1 MALRAWACN
10 FGKKPW
16 CGATD
21 LAHVLNFQGFKQRRM
36 SGGCRRSCGNVHQ
49 AQRLRNFSPHSPA
62 LVFMPLSPPVPR
74 SLRHTR
80 AITVQAYARD
90 DGLWDLDASISDVK
104 VRDIL
109 LASGLREGGKPV
121 HDLKLRVTIDRELVI
136 VDAEAASDAVPYPGF
151 CDTIGEAYKK
161 LVGLSLMK
169 HFRLHLKDRLS
180 GVLGCTHLTEL
191 AQVLPTA
198 AIQAY
203 ANEVFQTRDGVGEDD
218 VRERPFQLDRCHALR
233 TDGPAV
239 ATYYPRWVVKA
250 VAG

>member
-1 MALRAWACN
+1 
-10 FGKKPW
+10 
-16 CGATD
+16 
-21 LAHVLNFQGFKQRRM
+21 
-36 SGGCRRSCGNVHQ
+36 
-49 AQRLRNFSPHSPA
+49 
-62 LVFMPLSPPVPR
+62 MPLSSPVPR
-74 SLRHTR
+74 QLRHTR
-80 AITVQAYARD
+80 AITVQAYARE

-109 LASGLREGGKPV
+109 LASGVREGGKPV

-151 CDTIGEAYKK
+151 CDTIADAYKK
-161 LVGLSLMK
+161 LIGLSLMK

-203 ANEVFQTRDGVGEDD
+203 ANDVFQTRDGVDEDGA
-218 VRERPFQLDRCHALR
+218 ERPFQIDRCHALR
-233 TDGPAV
+233 ADGPAV
-239 ATYYPRWVVKA
+239 AKFYPRWVAKPVTS
-250 VAG
+250 